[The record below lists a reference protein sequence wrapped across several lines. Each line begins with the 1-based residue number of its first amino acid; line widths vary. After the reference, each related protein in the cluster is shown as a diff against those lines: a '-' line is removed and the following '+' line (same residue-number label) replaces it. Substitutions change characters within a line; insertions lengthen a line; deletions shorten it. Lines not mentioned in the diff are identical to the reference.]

1 MAADDRGDFTRR
13 WEHEKTHL
21 RKAFFRLDIAAFLIC
36 ALVGLDTLGT
46 VAAKGPQGLVWLLF
60 LAVFFFL
67 PYGLLAAELG
77 SSFPFE
83 GGPYVWT
90 KLAFGRFAAG
100 VNQVLYWLS
109 NPVWLGGTLTIVAV
123 TTWEKFFFALP
134 GGWKY
139 AGGAVFVWIGALAVL
154 LAFRVGKWLPTIG
167 AVARVVLIGAFLV
180 SVVVYGAEHGVH
192 LRGADLKPT
201 YIGFVGLVPVLVFN
215 YVGFELPSTAA
226 EEMTDPHRDVPV
238 AIARSGVLAVVLY
251 GAPILG
257 ILLVL
262 PHAAIGSLGGFVDA
276 CKAVFTVY
284 GGHVAADGSVTLT
297 GAGSVMGKIA
307 ALGLIIGVLT
317 SGITWS
323 MGGDRAQAV
332 ACADGAGPA
341 FLGRFSARFG
351 TPVRVNILSSVVST
365 VVMAA
370 AFLLSKGDAQKYFSA
385 VLGLAISTTFI
396 SYLLAFPSLYV
407 LRRRLPDVER
417 PYRAPAAG
425 LVSALPTL
433 FVVFTLV
440 QLVWPGLGVGW
451 FGTSGD
457 PAGSLPEGFAHDRL
471 GYVVSQLVPLALC
484 VGLGVLFYVL
494 GTPTRRAR
502 RSAVEPGPS
511 PTGDAPAGR

>member
-1 MAADDRGDFTRR
+1 MAAIPEGFTDD
-13 WEHEKTHL
+13 WVHEKAHL
-21 RKAFFRLDIAAFLIC
+21 RKSFFRFDIAAFLVC

-123 TTWEKFFFALP
+123 TTWEKFFFDLP

-139 AGGAVFVWIGALAVL
+139 AGGAIFIWIGALAVL
-154 LAFRVGKWLPTIG
+154 LAFRIGKWLPTIG
-167 AVARVVLIGAFLV
+167 AIARILLIGTFLV
-180 SVVVYGAEHGVH
+180 SVILYGSKHGVH
-192 LRGADLKPT
+192 LHGGDFSPT
-201 YIGFVGLVPVLVFN
+201 YIGFVGLVPILVYN

-226 EEMTDPHRDVPV
+226 EEMSDPRKDVP
-238 AIARSGVLAVVLY
+238 ASIARAGILSVVLY

-257 ILLVL
+257 TLMVL
-262 PHAAIGSLGGFVDA
+262 PGKAIGSLGGFVDA

-297 GAGSVMGKIA
+297 GAGSVMGRLA

-317 SGITWS
+317 SGVTWS

-351 TPVRVNILSSVVST
+351 TPVRVNILSSILST
-365 VVMAA
+365 VVMVA
-370 AFLLSKGDAQKYFSA
+370 AFMITKGNAEKYFSA

-407 LRRRLPDVER
+407 LRRKMPDVER
-417 PYRAPAAG
+417 PYRAPAVGLVAG
-425 LVSALPTL
+425 LPTF
-433 FVVFTLV
+433 FVAFTLV

-451 FGTSGD
+451 FGTSGN
-457 PAGSLPEGFAHDRL
+457 PADSLPEGFAHDRL
-471 GYVVSQLVPLALC
+471 GYMLSQLVPLALC
-484 VGLGVLFYVL
+484 IGLGVLFYVL
-494 GTPTRRAR
+494 GTPARRAR
-502 RSAVEPGPS
+502 RSA
-511 PTGDAPAGR
+511 A

>member
-1 MAADDRGDFTRR
+1 MAAIPDSFTGD
-13 WEHEKTHL
+13 WELQKTHL
-21 RKAFFRLDIAAFLIC
+21 RKSFFRLDIAAFLVC

-46 VAAKGPQGLVWLLF
+46 VANKGPQGLVWLLF

-77 SSFPFE
+77 SAFPFE

-123 TTWEKFFFALP
+123 TTWEKFFFDLP
-134 GGWKY
+134 GIWRY
-139 AGGAVFVWIGALAVL
+139 VGGAIFVWTGALAVL

-167 AVARVVLIGAFLV
+167 AIARILLIGTFVV
-180 SVVVYGAEHGVH
+180 SVVIYGVEHGVH
-192 LRGADLKPT
+192 LVGSEFKPS
-201 YIGFVGLVPVLVFN
+201 YIGFVGLVPILVYN

-226 EEMTDPHRDVPV
+226 EEMGDPQKDVPSS
-238 AIARSGVLAVVLY
+238 ILRSGVLSVILY

-257 ILLVL
+257 TLLVL
-262 PHAAIGSLGGFVDA
+262 PGNAIGSLGGFVDA

-307 ALGLIIGVLT
+307 ALGLILGVLT

-341 FLGRFSARFG
+341 FLGKFSTRFG
-351 TPVRVNILSSVVST
+351 TPIRVNILSSILST
-365 VVMAA
+365 IVMVA
-370 AFLLSKGDAQKYFSA
+370 AFLITKGDAQKYFSA

-407 LRRRLPDVER
+407 LRRKMPDVER
-417 PYRAPAAG
+417 PYRSPMPW
-425 LVSALPTL
+425 LVSALPTV
-433 FVVFTLV
+433 FVLFTLV

-457 PAGSLPEGFAHDRL
+457 PAGSLPEGFAGDRL
-471 GYVVSQLVPLALC
+471 GYMLSQLIPLALC
-484 VGLGVLFYVL
+484 LGLGVLFYVL
-494 GTPTRRAR
+494 GTPARRAGR
-502 RSAVEPGPS
+502 KGPL
-511 PTGDAPAGR
+511 PPPASRETITTD

>member
-1 MAADDRGDFTRR
+1 MAAIPEDFTGR
-13 WEHEKTHL
+13 WKTEKAHL
-21 RKAFFRLDIAAFLIC
+21 RKSFFRLDIAAFLVC

-77 SSFPFE
+77 SSFPYE

-123 TTWEKFFFALP
+123 TTWQKFFFDLP
-134 GGWKY
+134 GFWKY
-139 AGGAVFVWIGALAVL
+139 VGGAIFIWTGALAVL
-154 LAFRVGKWLPTIG
+154 LAFRIGKWLPTIG
-167 AVARVVLIGAFLV
+167 AIARVVLIGTFLV
-180 SVVVYGAEHGVH
+180 SMIIYGTMHGVH
-192 LRGADLKPT
+192 LRAGDFKPS
-201 YIGFVGLVPVLVFN
+201 YIGFVGLVPVLVYN

-226 EEMTDPHRDVPV
+226 EEMTAPQRDVPF
-238 AIARSGVLAVVLY
+238 AIARSGVLAVILY

-257 ILLVL
+257 TLMVL
-262 PHAAIGSLGGFVDA
+262 PGKAIGSLGGFVDA

-317 SGITWS
+317 SGVTWS

-341 FLGRFSARFG
+341 FLGRFSARLG
-351 TPVRVNILSSVVST
+351 TPIRVNILSSVLST
-365 VVMAA
+365 VVMVA
-370 AFLLSKGDAQKYFSA
+370 AFLITKGNAQKYFSA
-385 VLGLAISTTFI
+385 ALGLAISTTFI

-407 LRRRLPDVER
+407 LRRRLPDVAR
-417 PYRAPAAG
+417 PYRSPAAG
-425 LVSALPTL
+425 LVSALPTF

-457 PAGSLPEGFAHDRL
+457 PADSLPEGFAHDRL
-471 GYVVSQLVPLALC
+471 GYALSQLVPLALC

-502 RSAVEPGPS
+502 RSRVGAGPGR
-511 PTGDAPAGR
+511 TAPGG

>member
-1 MAADDRGDFTRR
+1 MAAIPDSFTGD
-13 WEHEKTHL
+13 WELQKTHL
-21 RKAFFRLDIAAFLIC
+21 RKSFFRLDIAAFLVC

-46 VAAKGPQGLVWLLF
+46 VANKGPQGLVWLLF

-77 SSFPFE
+77 SAFPFE

-123 TTWEKFFFALP
+123 TTWEKFFFDLP
-134 GGWKY
+134 GIWRY
-139 AGGAVFVWIGALAVL
+139 VGGAIFVWTGALAVL

-167 AVARVVLIGAFLV
+167 AIARILLIGTFVV
-180 SVVVYGAEHGVH
+180 SVVIYGIEHGVH
-192 LRGADLKPT
+192 LVGSEFKPS
-201 YIGFVGLVPVLVFN
+201 YIGFVGLVPILVYN

-226 EEMTDPHRDVPV
+226 EEMGDPQKDVPSS
-238 AIARSGVLAVVLY
+238 ILRSGVLSVILY

-257 ILLVL
+257 TLLVL
-262 PHAAIGSLGGFVDA
+262 PGNAIGSLGGFVDA

-307 ALGLIIGVLT
+307 ALGLILGVLT

-341 FLGRFSARFG
+341 FLGKFSTRFG
-351 TPVRVNILSSVVST
+351 TPIRVNILSSILST
-365 VVMAA
+365 IVMAA
-370 AFLLSKGDAQKYFSA
+370 AFLITKGDAQKYFSA

-407 LRRRLPDVER
+407 LRRKMPDVER
-417 PYRAPAAG
+417 PYRSPVPW
-425 LVSALPTL
+425 LVSLLPTV
-433 FVVFTLV
+433 FVLFTLV

-457 PAGSLPEGFAHDRL
+457 PAGSLPEGFAGDRL
-471 GYVVSQLVPLALC
+471 GYMLSQLIPLALC
-484 VGLGVLFYVL
+484 LGLGVLFYVL
-494 GTPTRRAR
+494 GTPARRAGR
-502 RSAVEPGPS
+502 KGPL
-511 PTGDAPAGR
+511 PPPAPRETITTD